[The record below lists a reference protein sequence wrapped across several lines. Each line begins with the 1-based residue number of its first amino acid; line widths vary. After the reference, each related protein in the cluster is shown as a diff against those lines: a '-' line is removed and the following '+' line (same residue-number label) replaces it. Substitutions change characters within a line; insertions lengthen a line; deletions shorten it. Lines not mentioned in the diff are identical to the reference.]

1 MVTSRLMK
9 RELFGCFG
17 IEVKVLWIL
26 LAPNFESSVSM
37 GLALFVECDDHL
49 FDEV

>member
-1 MVTSRLMK
+1 MK

-17 IEVKVLWIL
+17 IEVKALWIL